1 MDHLLSKIEAPDYRQ
16 LCTETLITLIAFVGA
31 NPAVIFYNDLVLD
44 VVIGHA
50 VRVGWQQ
57 RHPTI
62 APEQYGQHNA
72 NAWDGFYLSSP
83 ADCRHWQLEAL
94 RQLAEGTLA

>member
-1 MDHLLSKIEAPDYRQ
+1 V
-16 LCTETLITLIAFVGA
+16 AFVGA
-31 NPAVIFYNDLVLD
+31 NPQVRFNDDLALD

-57 RHPTI
+57 RNPEIPT
-62 APEQYGQHNA
+62 QLYGQNKA
-72 NAWDGFYLSSP
+72 AAWDLFYRSSP

-94 RQLAEGTLA
+94 RQLAGKA